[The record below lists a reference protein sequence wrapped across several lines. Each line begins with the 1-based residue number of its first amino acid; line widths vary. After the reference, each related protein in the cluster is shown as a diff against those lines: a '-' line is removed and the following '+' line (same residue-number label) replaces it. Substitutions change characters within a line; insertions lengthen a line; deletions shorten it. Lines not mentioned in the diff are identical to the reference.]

1 MQMIGQLINIQA
13 MENSLYILVLQ
24 AYSFQIK
31 RNKKIGIEIFMN
43 DRNRGAV

>member
-31 RNKKIGIEIFMN
+31 RFIRKLALKFL
-43 DRNRGAV
+43 